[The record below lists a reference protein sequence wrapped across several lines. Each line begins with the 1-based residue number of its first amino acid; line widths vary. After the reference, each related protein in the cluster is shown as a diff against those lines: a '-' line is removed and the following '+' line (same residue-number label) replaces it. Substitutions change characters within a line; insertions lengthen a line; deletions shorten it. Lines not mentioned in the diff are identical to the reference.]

1 MATKKK
7 VRKQIQAYAFVDTN
21 IYLDFY
27 RAGNEANLKL
37 LERLKPV
44 KDRIIC
50 TYQVEMEFLKNRQSE
65 ILKSIRAL
73 KNHQGPILPAILADS
88 AVSKTLK
95 EKTKEANQKTERLKA
110 RLKGLMENPNQNDQ
124 VFQVLE
130 EIFHSESD
138 HVLTRDM
145 PIRHVIKRR
154 AWRRFILGYPPRKSN
169 DTSIGDALNW
179 EWMIHCANRL
189 PGKFIIV
196 SRDSDF
202 GSMFSDEYYLNDQLY
217 REFRDR
223 VGKKS
228 IEYTHKLSAALKRLN
243 VTVPKEELEA
253 EEESLKETRQRDSD
267 SKHSKDQTLDEI
279 LKELL
284 GEDFEL

>member
-1 MATKKK
+1 MNKK
-7 VRKQIQAYAFVDTN
+7 RTRGPIQAYAFVDTN

-65 ILKSIRAL
+65 ILRSIRAL
-73 KNHQGPILPAILADS
+73 KNPQSPILPAILADS
-88 AVSKTLK
+88 AASKTLK
-95 EKTKEANQKTERLKA
+95 EKTKEAHQKTERLKA
-110 RLKGLMENPNQNDQ
+110 RLKGLLENPTQNDQ
-124 VFQVLE
+124 VFQALE
-130 EIFHSESD
+130 EIFHSESA

-145 PIRHVIKRR
+145 QIRHVIKRR
-154 AWRRFILGYPPRKSN
+154 AWRRFLLGYPPRKNN

-179 EWMIHCANRL
+179 EWLIDCASRL

-202 GSMFSDEYYLNDQLY
+202 GSMFSDEYYLNDQLH

-243 VTVPKEELEA
+243 VSVPPEELEA
-253 EEESLKETRQRDSD
+253 EEESLKETRQRDSETSR
-267 SKHSKDQTLDEI
+267 SKHQSVDEI
-279 LKELL
+279 LREIL
-284 GEDFEL
+284 GDDFEA